1 MTLTAN
7 PTGGAPPYTYL
18 WSTGETTASIV
29 ISPTVTT
36 TYTVTTTDA
45 CLNESVSE
53 NIEIIVPDLPP
64 MTLNVSPDITEI
76 CPYLP
81 RILEANPSGGSG
93 NYTYYWSSNSNP
105 NLGGGNAITVTPS
118 TTTMYTINVTDNCGN
133 SVTDS
138 ILYTI
143 TSPPLILE
151 MSPAQEVCPGDSAF
165 ISVQASGGYGQY
177 FYYWSHSGDTTPGIW
192 VNPYTTTTYEVIVSD
207 ECQTFTVEGTT
218 TVTVV
223 APFAN
228 FSSSSTTY
236 FNGLPITFINES
248 VNGVDFEWD
257 FGDGNTDNFSN
268 PSNTY
273 NEPGTYLVTLIAI
286 DEKGC
291 TDTIIKPIN
300 IEDEWFLYVPNSFT
314 PDDDRFNN
322 TFEASTIGVQSLKID
337 IFNRWGEV
345 VYQSNDSNFIW
356 NGTYN
361 DSIAPDGT
369 YTYSIEFITDSGRNK
384 TQLGHVNLLR

>member
-1 MTLTAN
+1 
-7 PTGGAPPYTYL
+7 
-18 WSTGETTASIV
+18 
-29 ISPTVTT
+29 
-36 TYTVTTTDA
+36 
-45 CLNESVSE
+45 
-53 NIEIIVPDLPP
+53 
-64 MTLNVSPDITEI
+64 
-76 CPYLP
+76 
-81 RILEANPSGGSG
+81 
-93 NYTYYWSSNSNP
+93 
-105 NLGGGNAITVTPS
+105 
-118 TTTMYTINVTDNCGN
+118 
-133 SVTDS
+133 
-138 ILYTI
+138 
-143 TSPPLILE
+143 
-151 MSPAQEVCPGDSAF
+151 
-165 ISVQASGGYGQY
+165 
-177 FYYWSHSGDTTPGIW
+177 
-192 VNPYTTTTYEVIVSD
+192 
-207 ECQTFTVEGTT
+207 
-218 TVTVV
+218 
-223 APFAN
+223 
-228 FSSSSTTY
+228 
-236 FNGLPITFINES
+236 

-345 VYQSNDSNFIW
+345 VYQSNESNFIW

-361 DSIAPDGT
+361 NSTAPDGT